1 MAAGGCSCA
10 GAGPGTRGNSPLP
23 GGARGDRC
31 SSEGTQLQNALF
43 SPDVGK

>member
-1 MAAGGCSCA
+1 MRGS
-10 GAGPGTRGNSPLP
+10 GAGHAGTRGNSPLP